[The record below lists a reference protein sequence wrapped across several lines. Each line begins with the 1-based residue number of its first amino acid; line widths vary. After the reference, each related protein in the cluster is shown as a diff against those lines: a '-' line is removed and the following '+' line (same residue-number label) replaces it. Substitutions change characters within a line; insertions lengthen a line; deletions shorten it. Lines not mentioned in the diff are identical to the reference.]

1 MEMDIRTFSGRTM
14 KDALAQV
21 RSQLGPEAVILQ
33 SRETRKRRL
42 FGLAATYGVE
52 ITAGTGLAVPE
63 PATNCDDGA
72 AAIEQLGRQVTTM
85 SALLHGLCRRKKS
98 PTPDLPHELAAVY
111 AKLIDGEIRES
122 IASDVVCQLR
132 DELSRAELGESSSV
146 AARLQQLM
154 QERLRVAGPIV
165 CEHGHSNVVAVAGP
179 TGAGKTSAVAKLAA
193 SFKLRQNLRVGLV
206 TFDTHRIAAVE
217 QLRTYA
223 EIIDVPLRVV
233 TSPRDMAGAINE
245 LGELDLVLVDT
256 PGRSPRDE
264 IRVKEL
270 KAFLI
275 EAGTSEVHLVL
286 SAAGSFGGLM
296 TAIDGF
302 AAIGVNRLLF
312 TKLDEAPTLGAI
324 VSATAYSGLPVGY
337 LAYGQDVP
345 DNIDVAEP
353 AELAER
359 VVEGIMNQSE
369 RPLMWAA

>member
-1 MEMDIRTFSGRTM
+1 MDMDIRTFSGRTM
-14 KDALAQV
+14 KEALARV
-21 RSQLGPEAVILQ
+21 RTELGPEAVILQ

-42 FGLAATYGVE
+42 FGLAAAHGVE
-52 ITAGTGLAVPE
+52 ITAGTGLVMPE
-63 PATNCDDGA
+63 PAPEREENGG
-72 AAIEQLGRQVTTM
+72 AIEHLNTQVATM
-85 SALLHGLCRRKKS
+85 HTLLRGLCRRKKS

-111 AKLIDGEIRES
+111 ARLIDGEIHES
-122 IASDVVCQLR
+122 IASDLVCQLR
-132 DELSRAELGESSSV
+132 DELSRTEIVEASSV
-146 AARLQQLM
+146 AARLQQLV

-165 CEHGHSNVVAVAGP
+165 CERGHSNVVALAGP

-193 SFKLRQNLRVGLV
+193 NFKLRQNLRVGLV

-217 QLRTYA
+217 QLRTFA

-233 TSPRDMAGAINE
+233 TSPRDMAGAIGE

-296 TAIDGF
+296 AAIDGF

-312 TKLDEAPTLGAI
+312 TKLDETPTLGAI

-345 DNIDVAEP
+345 DTIDVAEP

-359 VVEGIMNQSE
+359 VVEGVMNQSE

>member
-1 MEMDIRTFSGRTM
+1 MDIRTFSGRTM
-14 KDALAQV
+14 KEVLARV
-21 RSQLGPEAVILQ
+21 RSELGPEAVILQ
-33 SRETRKRRL
+33 SRETRKRRW
-42 FGLAATYGVE
+42 FGLAAVHGVE
-52 ITAGTGLAVPE
+52 ITAGLAAPK
-63 PATNCDDGA
+63 PAPDHEEGA
-72 AAIEQLGRQVTTM
+72 EAIEQLSTQLATM
-85 SALLHGLCRRKKS
+85 HTLLRGLCRRKKS

-111 AKLIDGEIRES
+111 AKLIDGEIHES
-122 IASDVVCQLR
+122 IASDLVCQLR
-132 DELSRAELGESSSV
+132 DELSRTEMVDVSSV
-146 AARLQQLM
+146 AARLQQLV

-165 CEHGHSNVVAVAGP
+165 CERGHCNVVALAGP

-193 SFKLRQNLRVGLV
+193 NFKLRQNLRVGLV

-233 TSPRDMAGAINE
+233 TSPRDMAGAVGE

-270 KAFLI
+270 KAFLT

-286 SAAGSFGGLM
+286 SATGSFGGLM
-296 TAIDGF
+296 AAIDGF

-312 TKLDEAPTLGAI
+312 TKLDEAPTLGSI

-337 LAYGQDVP
+337 LACGQDVP

-359 VVEGIMNQSE
+359 VVEGIMSQNE